1 MAELPDAAWIRL
13 KKYAA
18 WRIRGVPA
26 LKRERRDARELLDSS
41 LEATF
46 DGTRRWNKGQDI
58 VKHLE
63 DVMSSQA
70 SHWTK
75 KTAPDTSIL
84 AVDLVTGDGKSRD
97 PMVEKPA
104 EGPSAER
111 EAVAKDLLEH
121 VEALFADDAEAA
133 VVLGGL
139 RDQLTTA
146 EIATILEVDE
156 RAVETIKKRI
166 CRRARAAFPEGK
178 FL

>member
-1 MAELPDAAWIRL
+1 MAELSDAAWIRL

-46 DGTRRWNKGQDI
+46 DETRRWNKGQDI

-84 AVDLVTGDGKSRD
+84 AADLVTGGGKSRD
-97 PMVEKPA
+97 PMA
-104 EGPSAER
+104 ETAAAVPSAER
-111 EAVAKDLLEH
+111 EAIAKNLLER

-146 EIATILEVDE
+146 EIAEILDVEEV
-156 RAVETIKKRI
+156 AVETIKKRI
-166 CRRARAAFPEGK
+166 YRRARAAFPEGK
-178 FL
+178 SL